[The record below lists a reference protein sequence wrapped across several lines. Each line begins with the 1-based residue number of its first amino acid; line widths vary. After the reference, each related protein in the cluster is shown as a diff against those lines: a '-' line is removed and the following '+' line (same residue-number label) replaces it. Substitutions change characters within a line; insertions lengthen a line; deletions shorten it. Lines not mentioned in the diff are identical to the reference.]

1 MLFQWFHDIKSLL
14 DTFLETISR
23 EDNMAS
29 LKSITKSKIVC
40 TLGPTT
46 NTAKQILDLAKIGM
60 DCTRINF
67 SHGTEQ
73 DKIDLFN
80 LVRKTDDKLAI
91 LCDIQGPKIRIG
103 TIIEGGVTLRSG
115 DNLTVTTENIVGN
128 SQRLSITYPGLESE
142 IKAGELIYINDGIVC
157 LKVQSIQGRDI
168 ECKILAGG
176 NISSRKGV
184 NLPSSELSQKV
195 PTDKDII
202 DLKLIAKLNPEYVAV
217 SFVCDAND
225 VNVVRKILSENG
237 NDHIK
242 LISKIERPMA
252 LDNFDSILAASDGI
266 MVARGDLGVEI
277 PPQEVVP
284 AQKEIIRKCNI
295 EGKPVIV
302 ATQMLES
309 MVNAPVPTRAEVSD
323 VFNAIADGA
332 DAVMLSAETA
342 SGKYPNE
349 AVTVMENIIK
359 TSEAMMKD
367 RDPDE
372 FDSDHETTTEIIGH
386 LVYAA
391 CKEFKDINYQKGKVL
406 CITKSGHS
414 AQMIS
419 KYRPSLPILGASSD
433 IKAVREMRLLWG
445 VEPILIPEMKNAKN
459 TTDKIKMVV
468 QACSEDNYLEEDEKI
483 IVTGNFLNLATQN
496 NMVSIFTTSELL

>member
-1 MLFQWFHDIKSLL
+1 MS
-14 DTFLETISR
+14 
-23 EDNMAS
+23 S

-40 TLGPTT
+40 TLGPTS
-46 NTAKQILDLAKIGM
+46 NTSEHIKRLSDIGM

-67 SHGTEQ
+67 SHGTAQ

-80 LVRKTDDKLAI
+80 LVRETDDHLAI

-103 TIIEGGVTLRSG
+103 MIKEGGAVLRSG
-115 DNLTVTTENIVGN
+115 DSIIVTTEEVIGDENRIT
-128 SQRLSITYPGLESE
+128 ITYPGLASE
-142 IKAGELIYINDGIVC
+142 IKTGELIYINDGIVC
-157 LKVQSIQGRDI
+157 LKVTSISGTDI
-168 ECKILAGG
+168 HCDILAGG

-195 PTDKDII
+195 PTEKDVI
-202 DLKLIAKLNPEYVAV
+202 DLKLIAELDPEYVAI
-217 SFVCDAND
+217 SFVSDAAD
-225 VNVVRKILSENG
+225 VDAIRKILSENG
-237 NDHIK
+237 NNRIK
-242 LISKIERPMA
+242 LISKIERPFA
-252 LDNFDSILAASDGI
+252 LDNFVDILKASDGI

-323 VFNAIADGA
+323 VFNAIMDGA

-342 SGKYPNE
+342 SGKYPQN
-349 AVTVMENIIK
+349 AVTIMENIIK
-359 TSEAMMKD
+359 TSEAMMKY

-386 LVYAA
+386 LIYSA
-391 CKEFKDINYQKGKVL
+391 CKEFKDIKYDKGKIV
-406 CITKSGHS
+406 CITQSGHS
-414 AQMIS
+414 ARMIS
-419 KYRPSLPILGASSD
+419 KYRPMLPIICASSD

-445 VEPILIPEMKNAKN
+445 LEPMLIPEIEKATC
-459 TTDKIKMVV
+459 TTEKIKYVV
-468 QACSEDNYLEEDEKI
+468 QACCKESFLEDDEKI
-483 IVTGNFLNLATQN
+483 IVTGNFLDLPTHHN
-496 NMVSIFTTSELL
+496 NMISIFPVNELLG

>member
-1 MLFQWFHDIKSLL
+1 MS
-14 DTFLETISR
+14 
-23 EDNMAS
+23 S

-40 TLGPTT
+40 TLGPTS
-46 NTAKQILDLAKIGM
+46 NTSEHIKRLSDIGM

-67 SHGTEQ
+67 SHGTAQ

-80 LVRKTDDKLAI
+80 LVRETDDHLAI

-103 TIIEGGVTLRSG
+103 MIKEGGAVLRSG
-115 DNLTVTTENIVGN
+115 DSIIVTTEEVIGDENRIT
-128 SQRLSITYPGLESE
+128 ITYPGLASE
-142 IKAGELIYINDGIVC
+142 IKTGELIYINDGIVC
-157 LKVQSIQGRDI
+157 LKVTSISGTDI
-168 ECKILAGG
+168 HCDILAGG

-195 PTDKDII
+195 PTEKDVI
-202 DLKLIAKLNPEYVAV
+202 DLKLIAELDPEYVAI
-217 SFVCDAND
+217 SFVSDAAD
-225 VNVVRKILSENG
+225 VDAIRKILSENG
-237 NDHIK
+237 NNRIK
-242 LISKIERPMA
+242 LISKIERPFA
-252 LDNFDSILAASDGI
+252 LDNFVDILKASDGI

-284 AQKEIIRKCNI
+284 AQKEIIRRCNI

-323 VFNAIADGA
+323 VFNAIMDGA

-342 SGKYPNE
+342 SGKYPQN
-349 AVTVMENIIK
+349 AVTIMENIIK
-359 TSEAMMKD
+359 TSEAMMKY

-386 LVYAA
+386 LIYSA
-391 CKEFKDINYQKGKVL
+391 CKEFKDIKYDKGKIV
-406 CITKSGHS
+406 CITQSGHS
-414 AQMIS
+414 ARMIS
-419 KYRPSLPILGASSD
+419 KYRPMLPIICASSD

-445 VEPILIPEMKNAKN
+445 LEPMLIPEIEKATC
-459 TTDKIKMVV
+459 TTEKIKYVV
-468 QACSEDNYLEEDEKI
+468 QACCKESFLEDDEKI
-483 IVTGNFLNLATQN
+483 IVTGNFLDLPTHHN
-496 NMVSIFTTSELL
+496 NMISIFPVNELLG